1 MRAKVRN
8 TLVEIGTNDA
18 CHLFEA
24 APPLAFASGD
34 VGAERILTSPLT
46 GLMIK
51 VLVSEGDDVQIGDT
65 VAILESMK
73 LEISIKAATTGRARN
88 ISVTEGAMVDRGQ
101 AIVEIAEKEEA
112 EA

>member
-1 MRAKVRN
+1 MRKIRN
-8 TLVEIGTNDA
+8 ALIEIETDDA

-34 VGAERILTSPLT
+34 AGAERVLTSPLT
-46 GLMIK
+46 GMMIK
-51 VLVSEGDDVQIGDT
+51 VLVAEGDEVNIGDT

-73 LEISIKAATTGRARN
+73 LKISIKAAVAGRARN

-101 AIVEIAEKEEA
+101 VLVEIAEKEEA
-112 EA
+112 ET